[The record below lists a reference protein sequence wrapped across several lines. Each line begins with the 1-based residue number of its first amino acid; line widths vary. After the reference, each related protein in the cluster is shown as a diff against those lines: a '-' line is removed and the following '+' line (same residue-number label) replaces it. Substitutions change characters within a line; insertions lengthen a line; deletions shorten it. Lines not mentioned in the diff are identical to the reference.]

1 MKWIIPMALILVGC
15 NPATDSAPADGVFEG
30 QKQALEKVRAV
41 GDQLNDAAARQ
52 REQIEA
58 ATEQ

>member
-1 MKWIIPMALILVGC
+1 MKWMIPLALILGGC
-15 NPATDSAPADGVFEG
+15 NPATDSASDAVFDS
-30 QKQALEKVRAV
+30 QKQALEKARAV

-58 ATEQ
+58 ATGE